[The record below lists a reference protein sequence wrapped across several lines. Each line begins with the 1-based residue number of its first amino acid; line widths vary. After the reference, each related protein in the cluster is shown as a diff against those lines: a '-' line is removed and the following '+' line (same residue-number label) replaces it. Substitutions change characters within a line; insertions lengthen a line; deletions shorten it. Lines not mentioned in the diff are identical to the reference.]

1 MCIEH
6 SVDNLILLDLYED
19 YALPTRLWS
28 GLKIVLQFHY
38 KIMTV
43 AEKFIDT
50 KVYEKRIAI
59 THLII
64 SFLYFICLYMIIV
77 LR

>member
-19 YALPTRLWS
+19 YALPSCLWS
-28 GLKIVLQFHY
+28 ELKIVLQFQY
-38 KIMTV
+38 RIMTV

-50 KVYEKRIAI
+50 KVYEERVAI
-59 THLII
+59 ILLII
-64 SFLYFICLYMIIV
+64 SVLYFVCLYMIIV